1 MTDLRAATVTELP
14 PDFPG
19 YIVTEEMI
27 EDRIR
32 SKGPRGAH
40 PTYHMNEVAK
50 FFFAMSASWLR
61 LRLKSDGD
69 HPETWFVNP
78 DGTRMR
84 FRRNDPGKAVS
95 ARVFWLSDIEPM
107 VWSLV
112 RFGGIEPDRL
122 AHVLRVVEAQGVLY
136 ELLPSSPD
144 PA

>member
-1 MTDLRAATVTELP
+1 MTDLRAADVTEL

-19 YIVTEEMI
+19 YMITEEMI
-27 EDRIR
+27 AARDWT
-32 SKGPRGAH
+32 RGAR

-50 FFFAMSASWLR
+50 FFFAMSSSWLR
-61 LRLKSDGD
+61 LRLKADEN

-84 FRRNDPGKAVS
+84 FRRNDPDKAVS
-95 ARVFWLSDIEPM
+95 ARVFWLSDVEPM

-112 RFGGIEPDRL
+112 RFGGIDPDRL
-122 AHVLRVVEAQGVLY
+122 ARVLRVVEAQGVLY

-144 PA
+144 PS